1 MTTWRVSSQDYRSWR
16 TADLVQP
23 RPEVQVRDFG
33 TREEAEAEADL
44 RRAQGLTVC
53 ISPTPPPRRTR
64 RRRVPLPLETGNI
77 A

>member
-16 TADLVQP
+16 TAHMAQP
-23 RPEVQVRDFG
+23 RPELRVRDFG
-33 TREEAEAEADL
+33 TLEEAEAEADL

-53 ISPTPPPRRTR
+53 VSPTPPPRRTR
-64 RRRVPLPLETGNI
+64 RRPLPLETG